1 MLNYIMHTYVLL
13 SLTHCFWETN
23 AMTISLSKLPCSKNL
38 RGRMHLKKVCSLS
51 LDFQLILSLRQNGIV
66 EAARHSGNSY
76 KK

>member
-1 MLNYIMHTYVLL
+1 
-13 SLTHCFWETN
+13 
-23 AMTISLSKLPCSKNL
+23 MTISLSKLPCSKNL